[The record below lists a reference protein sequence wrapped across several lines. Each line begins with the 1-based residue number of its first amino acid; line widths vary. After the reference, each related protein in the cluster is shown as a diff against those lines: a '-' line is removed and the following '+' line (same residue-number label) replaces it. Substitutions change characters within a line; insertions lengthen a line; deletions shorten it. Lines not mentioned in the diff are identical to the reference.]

1 MIITPRERRGN
12 EGGRNRARPE
22 VIEKKQNKQ
31 KHTNQPKTSTKYH
44 HQKPRLILLIV
55 RHCLSFSISF
65 TCYFLIYFFLLS
77 CMGFYAKKY
86 VKEKEKSNQPQNTSH
101 HRTCPPTPFSTFFN
115 QLFSSHFFLVL
126 LRCVQFCVPYTFPST
141 TLALSLIVSPLFFV
155 VRFRYARRLSALRHG
170 NQFFSASFV

>member
-1 MIITPRERRGN
+1 M
-12 EGGRNRARPE
+12 
-22 VIEKKQNKQ
+22 KKKTKQ
-31 KHTNQPKTSTKYH
+31 TKTHQPTKNFNQISPPKTPFDFADRSTLPLFFYLVH
-44 HQKPRLILLIV
+44 LL
-55 RHCLSFSISF
+55 FS
-65 TCYFLIYFFLLS
+65 YFFFLLS

-86 VKEKEKSNQPQNTSH
+86 VKEKEKSNQPQHTSH